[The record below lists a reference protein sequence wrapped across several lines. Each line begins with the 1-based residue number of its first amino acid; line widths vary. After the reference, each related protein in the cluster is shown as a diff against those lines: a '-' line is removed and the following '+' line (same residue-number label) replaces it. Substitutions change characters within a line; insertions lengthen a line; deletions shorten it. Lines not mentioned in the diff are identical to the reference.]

1 MFSTS
6 LIKPCSVAESMW
18 FMSVVTLSLQRS
30 GRSKSSHD
38 SYGYVLCFDLPDLFP
53 STHQPPLTVSISSFS
68 PNVIMLQKM
77 QERLKLLI
85 FNNNQM
91 STGVVGGVCGE
102 NII

>member
-1 MFSTS
+1 
-6 LIKPCSVAESMW
+6 MW
-18 FMSVVTLSLQRS
+18 FMSVVTLSLQRA
-30 GRSKSSHD
+30 GRSKSSH

-53 STHQPPLTVSISSFS
+53 STCQPPLTVSISSFS

-77 QERLKLLI
+77 QECLKLLI

-91 STGVVGGVCGE
+91 STGVVGGVCGQ